1 MVNRRGFLK
10 ILGGIA
16 ATIASSRVLAN
27 KQGSINKKAIDEIKP
42 NTCQTITTTASI
54 EAGDIFTIGDDLTKY
69 RVTKVDNSTIT
80 CEPNEMFTSVTK
92 NRHIAQPYYRRFER
106 KKRFN

>member
-1 MVNRRGFLK
+1 MINRRSFLK

-16 ATIASSRVLAN
+16 ASVASSRVLAN
-27 KQGSINKKAIDEIKP
+27 KQASINKESTDETKSTVSP
-42 NTCQTITTTASI
+42 TITTTGVMA
-54 EAGDIFTIGDDLTKY
+54 AGDIFTIGDDLTKY

-92 NRHIAQPYYRRFER
+92 NRHIVQPYYRRFER